1 MRGGVMQPCGHAAT
15 QRSCGHP
22 WGRTMRSCS
31 RDRTSMPLPPNP
43 HKDAC
48 LCMQVLCSPRSP
60 PSLGA
65 TCTQVLR
72 SPRPP
77 PVLAAHFDQTLY
89 LKTRAYSLDKW
100 WFALW
105 QGIYSFAETMLMLTY
120 KV

>member
-1 MRGGVMQPCGHAAT
+1 
-15 QRSCGHP
+15 
-22 WGRTMRSCS
+22 
-31 RDRTSMPLPPNP
+31 
-43 HKDAC
+43 
-48 LCMQVLCSPRSP
+48 MQVLHSPHPP
-60 PSLGA
+60 PSLGVA
-65 TCTQVLR
+65 CTQVLR